1 MKRWN
6 GQAVISSCCALLC
19 AAAANAQGGRGGGDW
34 ATAGNDAQRS
44 GWVRTDPKISP
55 ASMAKPGFAFL
66 WKQKVASDAKQLNS
80 LTEAVLMERYI
91 GYRGFRSLAHLG
103 TSGDKVLGFDTDL
116 GRIEWQKSIG
126 TPSSQA
132 GTPACPGGMTTSLA
146 RMTGTAIA
154 PVQAGGRGGGGGRGG
169 PAKSGVGEPGEG
181 SVILA
186 QVAAQQQ
193 QGGGGRGA
201 RAGQPGALPGAPG
214 APAAVRGGQQRMPTF
229 VYALSSD
236 GKLHAM
242 YVSNGD
248 EPNPAV
254 PFLPA
259 NANAVGLTI
268 TGGVA
273 YVATI
278 NGCGG
283 APNGVWAMD
292 LESKQVTNWK
302 ASSSIA
308 GTAGPAFGPD
318 GTIYAGTEG
327 GELVALEPKTLK
339 VVATYNA
346 GAPGFASSPVIFD
359 YKDKPLVAIASKDG
373 SVHVLPSTLE
383 SPLTKSPAAS
393 SAGDVQ
399 TGALTSWQDADGTRW
414 VLAPSAGSVAAWKL
428 AESNG
433 TLALTRGWASRDM
446 VSPLP
451 PMVMNGVVFAVSS
464 GEFRGQDATAAQRAQ
479 KSAKAVLYALDGKT
493 GKELWNSGNTITS
506 FVHSGGLSGAGSQL
520 YLQTYDGT
528 LYAFG
533 FPIEH

>member
-1 MKRWN
+1 MTRWN
-6 GQAVISSCCALLC
+6 GQVVISSCCALLC
-19 AAAANAQGGRGGGDW
+19 AAAANAQGGRGATDW
-34 ATAGNDAQRS
+34 GTAGNDAQRS
-44 GWVRTDPKISP
+44 GWVRSDPKISP

-66 WKQKVASDAKQLNS
+66 WKQKIASDPKQLNS

-91 GYRGFRSLAHLG
+91 GYRGFRSLAHVG
-103 TSGDKVLGFDTDL
+103 TSGDKVFGFDTDL

-132 GTPACPGGMTTSLA
+132 GTLACPGGMTSSVA
-146 RMTGTAIA
+146 RMIGTAIA
-154 PVQAGGRGGGGGRGG
+154 PAQAAGRGGGRGG

-181 SVILA
+181 SVVLA
-186 QVAAQQQ
+186 QLAAQQQ
-193 QGGGGRGA
+193 QGGNPGRGGRGQA
-201 RAGQPGALPGAPG
+201 GAPG
-214 APAAVRGGQQRMPTF
+214 APARGGGGQQRLPTY

-248 EPNPAV
+248 EPNPAI
-254 PFLPA
+254 PFLPP
-259 NANAVGLTI
+259 NANAVGLTV

-273 YVATI
+273 YVATV

-283 APNGVWAMD
+283 APNGVWALD
-292 LESKQVTNWK
+292 LESKQVTSWK
-302 ASSSIA
+302 SSSSVA
-308 GTAGPAFGPD
+308 GSAGPAFAPD

-327 GELVALEPKTLK
+327 GELVALQPKTLQVK
-339 VVATYNA
+339 ATYNA

-359 YKDKPLVAIASKDG
+359 YKDKTVVAIAAKDG
-373 SVHVLPSTLE
+373 SLHVLPLTLE
-383 SPLTKSPAAS
+383 SPLAKSPAAS
-393 SAGDVQ
+393 SGGDVQ
-399 TGALTSWQDADGTRW
+399 AGAVTSWQDADGTRW
-414 VLAPSAGSVAAWKL
+414 LLAPSAGSVAAWKL
-428 AESNG
+428 TESNG
-433 TLALTRGWASRDM
+433 TLALTRGWSSRDL

-464 GEFRGQDATAAQRAQ
+464 GEFRGKDATAAQRAQ
-479 KSAKAVLYALDGKT
+479 KSAKAVLYALDGQT

>member
-1 MKRWN
+1 MTRRN
-6 GQAVISSCCALLC
+6 GQVVISSCCALLC
-19 AAAANAQGGRGGGDW
+19 AGAAFAQRGGGDW
-34 ATAGNDAQRS
+34 ATAGSDAQRS

-55 ASMAKPGFAFL
+55 ESMAKPGFAFL

-80 LTEAVLMERYI
+80 LTEAVLMDRYI
-91 GYRGFRSLAHLG
+91 GYRGFRSLAHLAA
-103 TSGDKVLGFDTDL
+103 SGDKVVAFDTDL
-116 GRIEWQKSIG
+116 GRLEWEKTIG

-132 GTPACPGGMTTSLA
+132 GTIACPGGLTTSLA
-146 RMTGTAIA
+146 RPVGTAI
-154 PVQAGGRGGGGGRGG
+154 PTVGGGGRGGGFGRGG
-169 PAKSGVGEPGEG
+169 PAKSAVGEPGEG
-181 SVILA
+181 APILA
-186 QVAAQQQ
+186 QLAAMQQQQ
-193 QGGGGRGA
+193 QGGAGRAGRGG
-201 RAGQPGALPGAPG
+201 RAGQPGAPGAPG
-214 APAAVRGGQQRMPTF
+214 APQVRPPRQPSF

-242 YVSNGD
+242 YVSNGH
-248 EPNPAV
+248 EPDPAI

-268 TGGVA
+268 TDGTA

-283 APNGVWAMD
+283 APNGVWALD
-292 LESKQVTNWK
+292 LASKQVTSWK
-302 ASSSIA
+302 SASSVA
-308 GTAGPAFGPD
+308 GSQGPSFGPD
-318 GTIYAGTEG
+318 GTLFVATDG
-327 GELVALEPKTLK
+327 GELAALAPKTLK
-339 VVATYNA
+339 VIATYNA
-346 GAPGFASSPVIFD
+346 GAPGFASSPVIFESN
-359 YKDKPLVAIASKDG
+359 DKEMVAVASKDG
-373 SVHVLPSTLE
+373 SVHVLAATLGTPLAKTPPVSST
-383 SPLTKSPAAS
+383 
-393 SAGDVQ
+393 GDVQ
-399 TGALTSWQDADGTRW
+399 AGALTSWQDGDGTRW
-414 VLAPSAGSVAAWKL
+414 LLAPSAGSVVAWKL
-428 AESNG
+428 AASNG
-433 TLALTRGWASRDM
+433 TVTLTRGWASRDM

-464 GEFRGQDATAAQRAQ
+464 GEFRAKDATAAQRAQ